1 MTIDIQIKRI
11 YETVNPH
18 DGFRVLVDRVWP
30 RGKTKDQVQTD
41 LWLKEVAPSTA
52 LRKWFN
58 HDQSKWKIFKSR
70 YSAELYDKP
79 EIETI
84 LLEKAAKGRLTLLYS
99 AHDTEYN
106 HAVVL
111 KEHLLSASK
120 KHSTKDKKQPS

>member
-1 MTIDIQIKRI
+1 MKMDIQIKRV
-11 YETVNPH
+11 YESAILQ

-58 HDQSKWKIFKSR
+58 HDQSKWEIFKSR
-70 YSAELYDKP
+70 YSAELDEKP
-79 EIETI
+79 EIVTI
-84 LLEKAAKGRLTLLYS
+84 LLEKAAKERVTLLYS

-106 HAVVL
+106 QAVAL
-111 KEHLLSASK
+111 KDYLLSTSK
-120 KHSTKDKKQPS
+120 KHSSKNKR